1 MVKKAVVAAAG
12 EGTRMLHLTNNKSKH
27 LIEVKKRPFLA
38 YLLDNLFKAG
48 FREIILVVGYRAD
61 LIEDFL
67 KKYRPP
73 QKSLR
78 KSQYTIK
85 TVNQYDILGPKKKM
99 YGTACPLMCVEK
111 KVGKSQFIYLC
122 GDNLYSIRDLKAM
135 RKGGK
140 YSYVAGIYHK
150 TPQKYGVLVEEKG
163 FLKEI
168 VEKPKK
174 FMGNIINAGLYKFTS
189 DIFKKLGKIN
199 KSPRGEYEITDAIN
213 LLAREKKVKVIRIK
227 DIWLD
232 FGNPADIIK
241 LSYFV
246 KSLRKFKKL
255 FWRNKR
261 FEVVSEKSRNVVSAA
276 SDFIKRGQ
284 VVASPTDTVYG
295 LLADAASEKA
305 VEKVYRIKGRDKKKP
320 LPVFVKD
327 IKTAKKLAHIDKDQE
342 EFLKE
347 VWPGRTTVVLKKK
360 GRNGVSKKVTANK
373 KTIALRIPD
382 YKLVKEILK
391 EVNRPLTGT
400 SANISGRGYF
410 IKIKE
415 VLREFE
421 KEEIRPDLIIDGGNL
436 AKTSP
441 SIIVDLTKKKPK
453 ILRK

>member
-1 MVKKAVVAAAG
+1 MIKKAVVAAAG

-48 FREIILVVGYRAD
+48 LRDIILVVGYRAD
-61 LIEDFL
+61 LIEQFL
-67 KKYRPP
+67 KKYKPP

-78 KSQYTIK
+78 KTEYSIR
-85 TVNQYDILGPKKKM
+85 TVNQYQTLGSKKKM

-111 KVGKSQFIYLC
+111 ELGRSQFIYLC
-122 GDNLYSIRDLKAM
+122 GDNLYSVRDLKAM

-140 YSYVAGIYHK
+140 YCYVAGIYHK

-168 VEKPKK
+168 AEKPNK

-189 DIFKKLGKIN
+189 DVFKKLGKIT
-199 KSPRGEYEITDAIN
+199 KSSRGEYEITDAIN
-213 LLAREKKVKVIRIK
+213 LLAKEKKVKVIRIK

-246 KSLRKFKKL
+246 KSLRKFKKI

-261 FEVVSEKSRNVVSAA
+261 FELISEKARNVVSI
-276 SDFIKRGQ
+276 SSEFIKRGQ
-284 VVASPTDTVYG
+284 VIASPTDTVYG
-295 LLADAASEKA
+295 LLADATLDKA
-305 VEKVYRIKGRDKKKP
+305 VEKVYRIKRREKNKP

-327 IKTAKKLAHIDKDQE
+327 INMAKKLAHIDKDQE

-360 GRNGVSKKVTANK
+360 GRNGVSKIVTANK

-382 YKLVKEILK
+382 HKLVKEMLE

-400 SANISGRGYF
+400 SANISGKGYF
-410 IKIKE
+410 VKIKE
-415 VLREFE
+415 VLNDFE
-421 KEEIRPDLIIDGGNL
+421 KEEMRPDLIIDGGNL
-436 AKTSP
+436 TKSCP

-453 ILRK
+453 ILRR